1 MGARVYSGAATP
13 TTITGSITNVSTSVT
28 IASATNWL
36 TSGQFSVVID
46 PGLAGEEKCL
56 ATLSG
61 TTLTFVTR
69 GYDNTTAA
77 SHNSGAVIYPV
88 PTAIDFSEAN
98 THVNASSAVHG
109 AAGTIV
115 GTTDTQTLTNKD
127 LSSSTNIFPAQIV
140 AGKNA
145 IINGGMDIWQR
156 GTSFSSTGSI
166 IYTADRWQLGSGV
179 TSGQFTIS
187 QISSGLTGFQYA
199 MRIQRNSGS
208 TSTAIVNLQYNLES
222 KESYRF
228 AGQNVIVSFY
238 ARAGSNFSASSNTIY
253 TPIISGTGTD
263 QNINGGFT
271 GQTTVNN
278 VGQVLTTSWQRFTVS
293 GSVASTATQLAFY
306 FAATSTG
313 TAGANDYF
321 DITGVQL
328 ELGSTATTFSRAG
341 GSIGGEL
348 ALCQRYY
355 QRIGAGSANSGDIL
369 FFGSAQSSTLIA
381 GLLSVVATLRTS
393 PSISTPT
400 PSTSFRV
407 YDGANVITPS
417 AIGLYGGSPL
427 QAISIAITVSGATQ
441 YRPYFLIPANA
452 VAAYIEISAE
462 L

>member
-1 MGARVYSGAATP
+1 MGARVYTGAATP

-109 AAGTIV
+109 VAGTIV

-145 IINGGMDIWQR
+145 VINGDM
-156 GTSFSSTGSI
+156 
-166 IYTADRWQLGSGV
+166 
-179 TSGQFTIS
+179 TIS
-187 QISSGLTGFQYA
+187 QRGQSFTYSASGYTLDRYAYAVASAIPSGTITQQAFTAGSAPVAGYEAQYFL
-199 MRIQRNSGS
+199 RSNI
-208 TSTAIVNLQYNLES
+208 TAANGCTNVVVENRMEDV
-222 KESYRF
+222 RTF
-228 AGQNVIVSFY
+228 AGQTVTVSFWVKTDAATTFNVTIQQNFGSGGSGTVGTAAISSQATTTGWVRY
-238 ARAGSNFSASSNTIY
+238 SATVTVPSISGKTIGAGSYLSVYF
-253 TPIISGTGTD
+253 
-263 QNINGGFT
+263 
-271 GQTTVNN
+271 
-278 VGQVLTTSWQRFTVS
+278 VLPNS
-293 GSVASTATQLAFY
+293 
-306 FAATSTG
+306 
-313 TAGANDYF
+313 GANIRVGTF
-321 DITGVQL
+321 DLWGVQL
-328 ELGSTATTFSRAG
+328 ELGSVATTFSRAS

-355 QRIGAGSANSGDIL
+355 QRTSLGVYVALGIGKAESATSMKI
-369 FFGSAQSSTLIA
+369 FFTQMVMMRTIP
-381 GLLSVVATLRTS
+381 SVL
-393 PSISTPT
+393 
-400 PSTSFRV
+400 
-407 YDGANVITPS
+407 D
-417 AIGLYGGSPL
+417 YGGS
-427 QAISIAITVSGATQ
+427 ISVTTSSASASSLTIDVASPWQTRINATSAGMTAGQ
-441 YRPYFLIPANA
+441 ILYLYDNGLGT
-452 VAAYIEISAE
+452 AYIGLSAE